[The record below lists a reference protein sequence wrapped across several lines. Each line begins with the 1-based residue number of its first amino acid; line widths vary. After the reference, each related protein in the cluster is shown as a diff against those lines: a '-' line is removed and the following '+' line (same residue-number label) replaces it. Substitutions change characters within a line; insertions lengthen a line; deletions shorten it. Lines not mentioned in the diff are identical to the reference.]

1 MVRPRSSQPREA
13 AVGRARRFGISPGRS
28 ISSLSPGGL
37 CMSAHARETRT
48 HTDTPARTAPHR
60 TRRLSTET
68 KAAFKTTEFFAYVA
82 VLVGVLIAAAV
93 IDETDAGGF
102 GARQAWLYATI
113 LTVGYMVSRGLAK
126 SGSRDPYD
134 ADDDR

>member
-1 MVRPRSSQPREA
+1 
-13 AVGRARRFGISPGRS
+13 
-28 ISSLSPGGL
+28 
-37 CMSAHARETRT
+37 MSTRT
-48 HTDTPARTAPHR
+48 TDTRNDGLTNGAHNAPHR
-60 TRRLSTET
+60 PRRLSTET
-68 KAAFKTTEFFAYVA
+68 KAAFRTTEFFAFIA

-93 IDETDAGGF
+93 IDESNVGGF

-134 ADDDR
+134 SDDR

>member
-1 MVRPRSSQPREA
+1 MSTRTDEIRTNR
-13 AVGRARRFGISPGRS
+13 
-28 ISSLSPGGL
+28 SPGG
-37 CMSAHARETRT
+37 AH
-48 HTDTPARTAPHR
+48 DAPQR

-68 KAAFKTTEFFAYVA
+68 KAAFKTTEFFAFIA
-82 VLVGVLIAAAV
+82 VLIGVLIAAAV

-102 GARQAWLYATI
+102 GARQAWLYVTV

-134 ADDDR
+134 ADAR